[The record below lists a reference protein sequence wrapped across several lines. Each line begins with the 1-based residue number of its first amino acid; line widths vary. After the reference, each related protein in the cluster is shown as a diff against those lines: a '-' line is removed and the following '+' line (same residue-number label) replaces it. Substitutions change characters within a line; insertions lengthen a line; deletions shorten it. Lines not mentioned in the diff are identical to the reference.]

1 MNPVKNYIKPK
12 YITCPNLVLIS
23 YLMLFYFLG
32 KTSKMST
39 KFIGYGTNAEAGAE
53 ILAGHIDK
61 YVRVPFF
68 SVNMG
73 QSDAVRQYRIWWLCV
88 ATGLL

>member
-1 MNPVKNYIKPK
+1 MKLLQPK
-12 YITCPNLVLIS
+12 IALVTAYKL
-23 YLMLFYFLG
+23 LN
-32 KTSKMST
+32 
-39 KFIGYGTNAEAGAE
+39 GTNRADSPLDTRNNAEAGAE